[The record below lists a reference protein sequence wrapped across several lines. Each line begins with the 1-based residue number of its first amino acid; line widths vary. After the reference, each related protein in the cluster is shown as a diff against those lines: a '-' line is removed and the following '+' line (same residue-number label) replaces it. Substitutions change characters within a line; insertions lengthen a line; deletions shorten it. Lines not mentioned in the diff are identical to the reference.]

1 MKITTS
7 MFERPERLRNKE
19 YTVKLSVTKAN
30 YSFEVIQKI
39 SQSKP
44 EFS

>member
-7 MFERPERLRNKE
+7 MFERPEKVRNKE
-19 YTVKLSVTKAN
+19 YTVTLSVTIAN
-30 YSFEVIQKI
+30 YRFEVIQKI